1 MSAFGNESFDVDGAG
16 GWARGDRHS
25 AFDRDGEDS
34 ASQDPDKRASDL
46 DKIPMPVAV
55 ADLAQL
61 ELGQERIQL
70 GALSFPT
77 VYVVGKI
84 KSVVVDS
91 SHQQVNY
98 MVGDLDDDSA
108 SFGVVYYKG
117 VADTDKATSSAFV
130 EDTFVSVVGKIRS
143 FDDKLSIVA
152 FDVLVQMFMGNLV
165 LDFNLD
171 FFQLFEVE
179 DSRQIETFKL
189 QAKLAKLYYKK
200 DASHISD
207 RTLLTGTMLQSKRGG
222 APDVHSEDHKQAGG
236 FGASDISRPNAA
248 VGHDSEN
255 CRGLSG
261 QKAEIFKCLK
271 RNVTDV
277 NVGMSVDQIRANIPK
292 HLFNAKT
299 FAADLDDLSSEGL
312 IYTTLDDDHYVVNS

>member
-84 KSVVVDS
+84 KSVVVDN

-143 FDDKLSIVA
+143 FDDNLSIVA
-152 FDVLVQMFMGNLV
+152 FD
-165 LDFNLD
+165 
-171 FFQLFEVE
+171 LFEVE